1 MADELSINT
10 ENAVALTEQFEM
22 GNLIKPLQKEIF
34 LFDSFVAGTS
44 HLEDVQPVKEIKA
57 GNLLTL
63 RREKNKYDEMAVLIL
78 DEQGRKLGY
87 IPEKDNVIFARL
99 MDAGKML
106 VARVKEIKQKG
117 TITQIGIGIFLVDF

>member
-10 ENAVALTEQFEM
+10 ENAVALTEQFEI
-22 GNLIKPLQKEIF
+22 GNLLKPLQKEIF

-44 HLEDVQPVKEIKA
+44 HLKDTEPLKDISV

-63 RREKNKYDEMAVLIL
+63 RRENNKYDEMAILIL
-78 DEQGRKLGY
+78 DEKGRKLGY
-87 IPEKDNVIFARL
+87 IPEKDNLVFARL

-106 VARVKEIKQKG
+106 VARIKEIKKKG
-117 TITQIGIGIFLVDF
+117 TFIQIGIGIYLVDF